1 MRWKQGRDAH
11 LERKRMGLV
20 SRSSLKR
27 RLSYLYRSV
36 LQGLCLPSGQLSD
49 LFFHTWLTLG
59 TSPGCACTPQPL
71 RIWTWRLL
79 GGARLNIFIVIQT
92 LIRVQLFVTLW
103 TAERQAS
110 LPFTISWILTGGCW
124 NPPKKKKRKKKIPH
138 VIGQGRSHKE
148 IVGGAQSR
156 WSQIPYPPGGW
167 PIMENNNAREVLT
180 LLRGL

>member
-79 GGARLNIFIVIQT
+79 GGARLNIFIVIQS

-110 LPFTISWILTGGCW
+110 LPFTIARILTGGCW
-124 NPPKKKKRKKKIPH
+124 NPPKKKKRKKKDTQCHRTREKPQRDCRRGTITLKSNPIPT
-138 VIGQGRSHKE
+138 
-148 IVGGAQSR
+148 R
-156 WSQIPYPPGGW
+156 WMTHNG
-167 PIMENNNAREVLT
+167 E
-180 LLRGL
+180 